1 MSPSDAHA
9 TIRAALEKVRHITV
23 RDNPHT
29 FVSESRQEEL
39 AAIDAAILWLDTQTT
54 QVAAPDAPQPDWA
67 NAPTWAM
74 WWAYNALYLMGC
86 FYKTKPNMD
95 EESGCFVPTS
105 DEQSWHK
112 YELPLG
118 IDWRLTLHPRA
129 ATGAQPR

>member
-9 TIRAALEKVRHITV
+9 TIRAALEDKRKHIKF
-23 RDNPHT
+23 RYNSIMDAAK
-29 FVSESRQEEL
+29 QM
-39 AAIDAAILWLDTQTT
+39 AAIDAAIQWLDAQTT